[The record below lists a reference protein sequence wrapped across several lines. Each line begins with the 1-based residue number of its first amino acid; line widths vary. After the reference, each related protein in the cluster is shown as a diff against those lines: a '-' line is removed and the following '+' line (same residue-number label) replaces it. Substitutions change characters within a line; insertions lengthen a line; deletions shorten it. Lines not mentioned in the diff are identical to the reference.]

1 MNTEADFQ
9 SELLRGRDY
18 IGIGHSEIR
27 SAGSCAIAISAG
39 GAAKTYSHTE
49 PNEDGALLLEGPAG
63 SLIAVADGHHGAAG
77 SAVALEILSKKTHWT
92 TEDPGLDTPATWHR
106 EILAV
111 LIEQNNAI
119 LAVAKKTGGPPSPT
133 TLSIAVIRP
142 RQNLLIHGVI
152 GDSHLFVAEQAGVTD
167 LGWRALGGGRKT
179 FFLGSRAETPKSL
192 GVKVSIGCRPL
203 SGARAVVLATD
214 GLSENGIGVSDPPK
228 TVTHVVR
235 AATLDDPHA
244 GAQIVT
250 RGVLAAA
257 MAAHREHQ
265 AGDNIAVAVSCFGDM
280 AP

>member
-9 SELLRGRDY
+9 SELLRGRDH

-49 PNEDGALLLEGPAG
+49 PNEDAALLLEGSAG

-77 SAVALEILSKKTHWT
+77 SAVALEILSKQTHWT
-92 TEDPGLDTPATWHR
+92 AEDPGLDTPATWHR
-106 EILAV
+106 EVLAV

-119 LAVAKKTGGPPSPT
+119 LAVATKTGGPPSPT

-142 RQNLLIHGVI
+142 RQNLLVHGVI

-167 LGWRALGGGRKT
+167 LGWSALGGGRKT

-203 SGARAVVLATD
+203 SGARAVILATD

-228 TVTHVVR
+228 AVAHAVR
-235 AATLDDPHA
+235 AASLDNPHA

-257 MAAHREHQ
+257 MAAHREHE